1 MKKILVAGLVLGA
14 ITMAVSP
21 AAAQPAWSWTGFY
34 GGGNVGYGWGYD
46 PSTFTETETV
56 TRREIINTATLA
68 GAAATD
74 PMVVAVT
81 ASTGTALGN
90 MNGWLGGVQG
100 GYNWQTGWWVF
111 GFETDFQWT
120 GQSGGGT
127 FCATAGCPAGSLYG
141 TNTTSLPWFGT
152 VRGRI
157 GATSEPT
164 PWGPIFI
171 YLTGGLA
178 YGQVNG
184 SYTQGV
190 VGGLTG
196 TVNVN
201 STRAGW
207 VFGGG
212 GEARLG
218 TTNWTMKAEILYI
231 DFGNISGSTGA
242 TLGPVTTLIDGGTLT
257 TTTTL
262 LGNAS
267 THVTDAIFRIGFN
280 YRVP

>member
-1 MKKILVAGLVLGA
+1 MKKILLAGLVFGA
-14 ITMAVSP
+14 IATAASP

-34 GGGNVGYGWGYD
+34 AGGNVGYGWGYD
-46 PSTFTETETV
+46 PSAFTET
-56 TRREIINTATLA
+56 ATISRTFFITDELA
-68 GAAATD
+68 GAPGSD
-74 PMVVAVT
+74 PTTVT
-81 ASTGTALGN
+81 TSTGNALGQ

-100 GYNWQTGWWVF
+100 GYNWQKGWWVF

-120 GQSGGGT
+120 GQAGGGT
-127 FCATAGCPAGSLYG
+127 FCATAGCPSGSLFG
-141 TNTTSLPWFGT
+141 TNSTSLPWFGT
-152 VRGRI
+152 LRGRI

-184 SYTQGV
+184 SYTEGF
-190 VGGLTG
+190 VGGPTG

-218 TTNWTMKAEILYI
+218 TSNWTMKAEILYI

-242 TLGPVTTLIDGGTLT
+242 TLGPVTTPIDGGTVT
-257 TTTTL
+257 TTATL
-262 LGNAS
+262 LGTAS
-267 THVTDAIFRIGFN
+267 THVTDAIFRVGFN
-280 YRVP
+280 YRFPW